1 MGAGPVVRLNPPPA
15 GSGGRAGGRA
25 GGPEAGPEGGGGGG
39 RGGGADVPVPGAA
52 RHPVYSDRMG
62 NNDVFAVIADKTRR
76 GILAALKDG
85 ERPVGDLVA
94 ELGVSQPTVSKHLK
108 ILREAGMVSMEA
120 QGQRRLYA
128 VQPEPLA
135 EVTAWV
141 HEVVGGAAHEAAA
154 PVRAPE
160 NAAGTGLAV
169 ADTAVADTAG
179 TDIAVSTGADA
190 AGTPRR
196 GPEVRPGTDVVGAG
210 AAPEPGP
217 VVVPGSEPAVGPGP
231 QLPVGGTP
239 ARPNRGAGARAADIL
254 SSLSGLRRRTRNPR
268 R

>member
-1 MGAGPVVRLNPPPA
+1 MGAGPVVRLSPPPA
-15 GSGGRAGGRA
+15 GSGS
-25 GGPEAGPEGGGGGG
+25 GGGSHGGG
-39 RGGGADVPVPGAA
+39 TDVPVPGAA
-52 RHPVYSDRMG
+52 RQPVYSDRMG

-141 HEVVGGAAHEAAA
+141 HEVVGGAAHQPAA
-154 PVRAPE
+154 PGD
-160 NAAGTGLAV
+160 AADSG
-169 ADTAVADTAG
+169 TAG
-179 TDIAVSTGADA
+179 AGVAGPDVEVST
-190 AGTPRR
+190 
-196 GPEVRPGTDVVGAG
+196 
-210 AAPEPGP
+210 
-217 VVVPGSEPAVGPGP
+217 
-231 QLPVGGTP
+231 
-239 ARPNRGAGARAADIL
+239 
-254 SSLSGLRRRTRNPR
+254 
-268 R
+268 

>member
-1 MGAGPVVRLNPPPA
+1 
-15 GSGGRAGGRA
+15 
-25 GGPEAGPEGGGGGG
+25 
-39 RGGGADVPVPGAA
+39 
-52 RHPVYSDRMG
+52 MG

-141 HEVVGGAAHEAAA
+141 HEVVGGAAHQPAAPTRAPGDTADSGTAGAGVAGPDVVVTPGTDAAGPTGRAPDVTPGTDVLDAAA
-154 PVRAPE
+154 VVVPE
-160 NAAGTGLAV
+160 PAVVPRPEPAAGTG
-169 ADTAVADTAG
+169 
-179 TDIAVSTGADA
+179 
-190 AGTPRR
+190 P
-196 GPEVRPGTDVVGAG
+196 
-210 AAPEPGP
+210 
-217 VVVPGSEPAVGPGP
+217 EPAVG
-231 QLPVGGTP
+231 GTS
-239 ARPNRGAGARAADIL
+239 ARPGRGAGARAADLL

>member
-1 MGAGPVVRLNPPPA
+1 
-15 GSGGRAGGRA
+15 
-25 GGPEAGPEGGGGGG
+25 
-39 RGGGADVPVPGAA
+39 
-52 RHPVYSDRMG
+52 MG

-141 HEVVGGAAHEAAA
+141 HEVVGGAAHQPAA
-154 PVRAPE
+154 PPRAPGD
-160 NAAGTGLAV
+160 AADSGTAGTGAAGPDVAV
-169 ADTAVADTAG
+169 TTG
-179 TDIAVSTGADA
+179 TDA
-190 AGTPRR
+190 AGPT
-196 GPEVRPGTDVVGAG
+196 GTAPEATSGTDVLD
-210 AAPEPGP
+210 AAA
-217 VVVPGSEPAVGPGP
+217 VVVPEPAVVPGP
-231 QLPVGGTP
+231 ESAVETGPAPAVGGTP
-239 ARPNRGAGARAADIL
+239 ARPGRGAGARAVDIL

>member
-1 MGAGPVVRLNPPPA
+1 
-15 GSGGRAGGRA
+15 
-25 GGPEAGPEGGGGGG
+25 
-39 RGGGADVPVPGAA
+39 
-52 RHPVYSDRMG
+52 MG

-76 GILAALKDG
+76 GILTVLKDG
-85 ERPVGDLVA
+85 ERPVGDLVD

-141 HEVVGGAAHEAAA
+141 HEVVDGAAHQAAVPA
-154 PVRAPE
+154 RAPGDAAE
-160 NAAGTGLAV
+160 TAGTGVAV
-169 ADTAVADTAG
+169 TTG
-179 TDIAVSTGADA
+179 TDAVETTGRD
-190 AGTPRR
+190 
-196 GPEVRPGTDVVGAG
+196 PEVTPGTGSADAG
-210 AAPEPGP
+210 AAPAP
-217 VVVPGSEPAVGPGP
+217 VVASGSEPVLEPAPE
-231 QLPVGGTP
+231 LPVGGPP
-239 ARPNRGAGARAADIL
+239 ARPSRGAGARAADIL

>member
-1 MGAGPVVRLNPPPA
+1 MGAGPVVRLTPLPA
-15 GSGGRAGGRA
+15 GSDGH
-25 GGPEAGPEGGGGGG
+25 GGGH
-39 RGGGADVPVPGAA
+39 GGGADVPVPGAA

-141 HEVVGGAAHEAAA
+141 HEVVGGAAQGVSVPRH
-154 PVRAPE
+154 APE
-160 NAAGTGLAV
+160 DAVGADMAGADSAGT
-169 ADTAVADTAG
+169 DTAG
-179 TDIAVSTGADA
+179 
-190 AGTPRR
+190 R
-196 GPEVRPGTDVVGAG
+196 GRETTPGTDVVD
-210 AAPEPGP
+210 AAAALVPEPT
-217 VVVPGSEPAVGPGP
+217 VVPGAEPAADPGP
-231 QLPVGGTP
+231 ELTVGGTP
-239 ARPNRGAGARAADIL
+239 ARPSRGAGARAVDIL

>member
-1 MGAGPVVRLNPPPA
+1 VGAGSVVRLSSPPA
-15 GSGGRAGGRA
+15 GPGGRGSDRAGGR
-25 GGPEAGPEGGGGGG
+25 
-39 RGGGADVPVPGAA
+39 GGADVPVPGAA
-52 RHPVYSDRMG
+52 RHPVYSVRMG

-76 GILAALKDG
+76 GILTALKDG
-85 ERPVGDLVA
+85 ERPVGDLVD

-141 HEVVGGAAHEAAA
+141 HEVVGGAAREAAA
-154 PVRAPE
+154 PTRAPDDAAV
-160 NAAGTGLAV
+160 AAGVAV
-169 ADTAVADTAG
+169 TA
-179 TDIAVSTGADA
+179 GADA
-190 AGTPRR
+190 VGTTARDTEVTPGSGFADAEPAPAPAAVAGAEPAVER
-196 GPEVRPGTDVVGAG
+196 GPEPSAG
-210 AAPEPGP
+210 R
-217 VVVPGSEPAVGPGP
+217 
-231 QLPVGGTP
+231 P
-239 ARPNRGAGARAADIL
+239 ARPTRGAGARAADIL

>member
-1 MGAGPVVRLNPPPA
+1 
-15 GSGGRAGGRA
+15 
-25 GGPEAGPEGGGGGG
+25 
-39 RGGGADVPVPGAA
+39 
-52 RHPVYSDRMG
+52 MG

-76 GILAALKDG
+76 GILTALKDG
-85 ERPVGDLVA
+85 ERPVGDLVD

-141 HEVVGGAAHEAAA
+141 HEVAGGAAREA
-154 PVRAPE
+154 PVPAPAPGT
-160 NAAGTGLAV
+160 AA
-169 ADTAVADTAG
+169 TAGGPDAADTAG
-179 TDIAVSTGADA
+179 T
-190 AGTPRR
+190 P
-196 GPEVRPGTDVVGAG
+196 GPVTDPVPEGEPVDAG
-210 AAPEPGP
+210 AASVPTPAAAPAP
-217 VVVPGSEPAVGPGP
+217 VPAAPA
-231 QLPVGGTP
+231 GTP
-239 ARPNRGAGARAADIL
+239 ARPSRGAGARAADIL

>member
-1 MGAGPVVRLNPPPA
+1 MVRLSPPYE
-15 GSGGRAGGRA
+15 
-25 GGPEAGPEGGGGGG
+25 GPDEGHVGHGD
-39 RGGGADVPVPGAA
+39 GADVPVPGAA

-76 GILAALKDG
+76 GILTALKDG

-135 EVTAWV
+135 EVTAWI
-141 HEVVGGAAHEAAA
+141 HEIADGAA
-154 PVRAPE
+154 PVVP
-160 NAAGTGLAV
+160 
-169 ADTAVADTAG
+169 
-179 TDIAVSTGADA
+179 
-190 AGTPRR
+190 
-196 GPEVRPGTDVVGAG
+196 
-210 AAPEPGP
+210 AAPERSTGGED
-217 VVVPGSEPAVGPGP
+217 VVVTEHETVVTTGAGTAAAAGPDPVATVAPSPVQQGAEEPA
-231 QLPVGGTP
+231 GGRTP
-239 ARPNRGAGARAADIL
+239 RPNRGAGHRAADIL
-254 SSLSGLRRRTRNPR
+254 SSLSGLRRRPRHPR

>member
-1 MGAGPVVRLNPPPA
+1 MGN
-15 GSGGRAGGRA
+15 
-25 GGPEAGPEGGGGGG
+25 
-39 RGGGADVPVPGAA
+39 
-52 RHPVYSDRMG
+52 

-141 HEVVGGAAHEAAA
+141 HEVVGGAAHEASV

-160 NAAGTGLAV
+160 DATATDSAGT
-169 ADTAVADTAG
+169 DTAVITG
-179 TDIAVSTGADA
+179 TD
-190 AGTPRR
+190 
-196 GPEVRPGTDVVGAG
+196 EAG
-210 AAPEPGP
+210 ATGRDAE
-217 VVVPGSEPAVGPGP
+217 VVPGSDAAAALVPEPAVDPGP
-231 QLPVGGTP
+231 ELPVGGTT
-239 ARPNRGAGARAADIL
+239 ARPSRGTGARAVDIL

>member
-1 MGAGPVVRLNPPPA
+1 MGAGPVVRLSPPPA
-15 GSGGRAGGRA
+15 GSAGRADGLDAVDA
-25 GGPEAGPEGGGGGG
+25 GVH
-39 RGGGADVPVPGAA
+39 GGGADVPVPSAA

-141 HEVVGGAAHEAAA
+141 HEVVGGAVHEVAV

-160 NAAGTGLAV
+160 
-169 ADTAVADTAG
+169 
-179 TDIAVSTGADA
+179 DA
-190 AGTPRR
+190 AGTDSA
-196 GPEVRPGTDVVGAG
+196 GTDVAMTTGTDAAGTTVSAPEVTPGTDVVE
-210 AAPEPGP
+210 AAA
-217 VVVPGSEPAVGPGP
+217 VLVPEPAVETGPEP
-231 QLPVGGTP
+231 AVGGTP
-239 ARPNRGAGARAADIL
+239 ARPSRGAGARAADIL

>member
-1 MGAGPVVRLNPPPA
+1 MGARPVVRLTPPA
-15 GSGGRAGGRA
+15 PGPGAPEGPGRGRAGGRD
-25 GGPEAGPEGGGGGG
+25 
-39 RGGGADVPVPGAA
+39 GADVPLPGAA
-52 RHPVYSDRMG
+52 GHPVYSVRMG

-76 GILAALKDG
+76 GILTALKDG
-85 ERPVGDLVA
+85 ERPVGDLVD

-141 HEVVGGAAHEAAA
+141 HEVVGGAAREA
-154 PVRAPE
+154 PVPAPAPGT
-160 NAAGTGLAV
+160 AATAGGPGA
-169 ADTAVADTAG
+169 ADTADTAG
-179 TDIAVSTGADA
+179 T
-190 AGTPRR
+190 P
-196 GPEVRPGTDVVGAG
+196 GPVTDPVPEGEPVDAG
-210 AAPEPGP
+210 AASVPTPAAAPAP
-217 VVVPGSEPAVGPGP
+217 VPAAPA
-231 QLPVGGTP
+231 GTP
-239 ARPNRGAGARAADIL
+239 ARPSRGAGARAADIL

>member
-1 MGAGPVVRLNPPPA
+1 
-15 GSGGRAGGRA
+15 
-25 GGPEAGPEGGGGGG
+25 
-39 RGGGADVPVPGAA
+39 
-52 RHPVYSDRMG
+52 MG

-76 GILAALKDG
+76 GILTALKDG

-141 HEVVGGAAHEAAA
+141 HEVVGGAAHQVAV
-154 PVRAPE
+154 PMRVP
-160 NAAGTGLAV
+160 AG
-169 ADTAVADTAG
+169 TAG
-179 TDIAVSTGADA
+179 TDTAPTVGTDEIGTT
-190 AGTPRR
+190 AGDR
-196 GPEVRPGTDVVGAG
+196 EVTPGTD
-210 AAPEPGP
+210 AATALVPAPA
-217 VVVPGSEPAVGPGP
+217 VDPGSEPAVAPGPG
-231 QLPVGGTP
+231 LPVTGTP
-239 ARPNRGAGARAADIL
+239 ARPNRGAGARAVDLL

>member
-1 MGAGPVVRLNPPPA
+1 MGAGPVVRLSPPPA
-15 GSGGRAGGRA
+15 GSGS
-25 GGPEAGPEGGGGGG
+25 GGGSHGGG
-39 RGGGADVPVPGAA
+39 TDVPVPGAA
-52 RHPVYSDRMG
+52 RQPVYSDRMG

-141 HEVVGGAAHEAAA
+141 HEVVGGAAHQPTAPGDAADSG
-154 PVRAPE
+154 
-160 NAAGTGLAV
+160 AAGAGV
-169 ADTAVADTAG
+169 AGPDVVVTAG
-179 TDIAVSTGADA
+179 ADG
-190 AGTPRR
+190 AGTAL
-196 GPEVRPGTDVVGAG
+196 EATPGTDVLD
-210 AAPEPGP
+210 AAA
-217 VVVPGSEPAVGPGP
+217 VAVPEPAVVPSP
-231 QLPVGGTP
+231 EPAVGGTP
-239 ARPNRGAGARAADIL
+239 ARPGRGAGARAVDIL

>member
-1 MGAGPVVRLNPPPA
+1 MGAGPVVRLSPPPA
-15 GSGGRAGGRA
+15 GSGS
-25 GGPEAGPEGGGGGG
+25 GGGSHGGG
-39 RGGGADVPVPGAA
+39 TDVPVPGAA
-52 RHPVYSDRMG
+52 RQPVYSDRMG

-141 HEVVGGAAHEAAA
+141 HEVVGGAAHQPDAVHQGAQIADIE
-154 PVRAPE
+154 R
-160 NAAGTGLAV
+160 GLVAV
-169 ADTAVADTAG
+169 E
-179 TDIAVSTGADA
+179 TDIGQRALRTFLGRPRQDRLELGVRHAHEALGSGWCHQDPPSA
-190 AGTPRR
+190 AQPTLQPRK
-196 GPEVRPGTDVVGAG
+196 DVLS
-210 AAPEPGP
+210 AAK
-217 VVVPGSEPAVGPGP
+217 
-231 QLPVGGTP
+231 
-239 ARPNRGAGARAADIL
+239 
-254 SSLSGLRRRTRNPR
+254 
-268 R
+268 